1 LEGAWEMATDHGAAV
16 DGGMDMAAHEGTY
29 SQFIELT
36 KTTSFF
42 VLNIVLLLVLWGL
55 EGHGFLAIIG
65 LILNFAAAAIA
76 GLTGQGWK
84 ILAPLFALLGLACI
98 VL

>member
-1 LEGAWEMATDHGAAV
+1 MAANHGAATAG
-16 DGGMDMAAHEGTY
+16 DGMDMEAHEATY
-29 SQFIELT
+29 TQFIELT

-42 VLNIVLLLVLWGL
+42 VLNIILLLVLWGI
-55 EGHGFLAIIG
+55 EGHGGVALVG
-65 LILNFAAAAIA
+65 LILNFAAVTVA

-84 ILAPLFALLGLACI
+84 IVAPLFVLLGLACI

>member
-1 LEGAWEMATDHGAAV
+1 MATNHGAGTV
-16 DGGMDMAAHEGTY
+16 EGGMDMEAHEATY

-36 KTTSFF
+36 KTTIFV
-42 VLNIVLLLVLWGL
+42 VLNIVLLLVLWGI

-65 LILNFAAAAIA
+65 LILNFAAAAVA
-76 GLTGQGWK
+76 GFTGQGWK
-84 ILAPLFALLGLACI
+84 VVAPLFVLLGLACI